1 MPKYIVAYK
10 KNRGPAMKKET
21 RQKKFKCQFSGEV
34 RANKGYTMN
43 CYYFGCIHQI
53 NGDCPILQGGDK

>member
-1 MPKYIVAYK
+1 
-10 KNRGPAMKKET
+10 MKKET
-21 RQKKFKCQFSGEV
+21 RDKKFKCQFSSEV
-34 RANKGYTMN
+34 KANKGLTMN